1 MKPESHI
8 RIFCRGPFDSQ
19 VADRIEAALSDPAS
33 TALFIEFHGRPGADE
48 AEVDQI
54 LNQDP
59 LIDRLRKLI
68 RQMEQGPK
76 AVAALVYGSIG
87 GLQFELALGC
97 HARFASDGA
106 SKLDFPWLKYG
117 LMPVLGA
124 TQRLPRLCGIE
135 WAGRLLLE
143 AEKVNVSEVA
153 ASGLFE
159 VANRNLFEIAAE
171 WAVANPQPVQPWD
184 RGPQELSPTYSQRLA
199 NRQLLEK
206 IYLKLRRR
214 VSPEEAAP
222 TAILKCL
229 QDGLERSMDAGIRLE
244 GEQWSAVRRSRS
256 TTNRVRTLH
265 GIRQRAIHRVAN
277 QDVSIRRIGVLGAG
291 LMGTGIAY
299 TAARAGY
306 EVLVVD
312 ISPEASERSL
322 QRMKK
327 IAQQDACSGF
337 LKQETSTDL
346 LNRVSWS
353 SEMVGFAHCDFI
365 VEAVFERADLK
376 KAQIAKIA
384 TLVAPSTIIASNTTT
399 IPISDLALA
408 CHHPERFIGTHF
420 FAPVNRMELLEIV
433 VGEKTSPEAIDRAV
447 FLATGL
453 AKTPIVVR
461 DGPGFF
467 TSRVVAAYL
476 QEALFMMLEGISPWM
491 IDNVAQNAG
500 MILGPLTVIDLMS
513 LDLLA
518 DIFESLAKHGRGA
531 AREAPDSLKI
541 LREFIARSRLG
552 RKTGAGIYEYNSHQE
567 RVDSAL
573 PRDLFS
579 PVPDQTTPE
588 EIEQRLF
595 AIQTIEAQHAIREG
609 IIEDAGMADLASVLG
624 WSYPAAR
631 GGVLNYPDFIGA
643 EEFAQSQLHLQEK
656 FGSRFALPRMLNI

>member
-1 MKPESHI
+1 MKPEGHI

-159 VANRNLFEIAAE
+159 VANRNLLEIAAE

-312 ISPEASERSL
+312 
-322 QRMKK
+322 
-327 IAQQDACSGF
+327 
-337 LKQETSTDL
+337 
-346 LNRVSWS
+346 
-353 SEMVGFAHCDFI
+353 
-365 VEAVFERADLK
+365 
-376 KAQIAKIA
+376 
-384 TLVAPSTIIASNTTT
+384 
-399 IPISDLALA
+399 
-408 CHHPERFIGTHF
+408 
-420 FAPVNRMELLEIV
+420 
-433 VGEKTSPEAIDRAV
+433 
-447 FLATGL
+447 
-453 AKTPIVVR
+453 
-461 DGPGFF
+461 
-467 TSRVVAAYL
+467 
-476 QEALFMMLEGISPWM
+476 
-491 IDNVAQNAG
+491 
-500 MILGPLTVIDLMS
+500 
-513 LDLLA
+513 
-518 DIFESLAKHGRGA
+518 
-531 AREAPDSLKI
+531 
-541 LREFIARSRLG
+541 
-552 RKTGAGIYEYNSHQE
+552 
-567 RVDSAL
+567 
-573 PRDLFS
+573 
-579 PVPDQTTPE
+579 
-588 EIEQRLF
+588 
-595 AIQTIEAQHAIREG
+595 
-609 IIEDAGMADLASVLG
+609 
-624 WSYPAAR
+624 
-631 GGVLNYPDFIGA
+631 
-643 EEFAQSQLHLQEK
+643 
-656 FGSRFALPRMLNI
+656 